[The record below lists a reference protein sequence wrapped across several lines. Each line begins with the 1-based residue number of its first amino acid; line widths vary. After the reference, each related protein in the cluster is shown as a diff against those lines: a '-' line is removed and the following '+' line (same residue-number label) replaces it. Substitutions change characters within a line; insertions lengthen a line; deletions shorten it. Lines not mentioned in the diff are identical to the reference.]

1 MNPRPNNGFLITGAN
16 TGLGKD
22 VARQLAMRDDVD
34 VIYLACRDEAKAHAA
49 RVDLQ
54 WITNR
59 SVFEILMMDTA
70 DTASVQ

>member
-1 MNPRPNNGFLITGAN
+1 
-16 TGLGKD
+16 
-22 VARQLAMRDDVD
+22 MRDDVD

-49 RVDLQ
+49 RADLQ
-54 WITNR
+54 RVTNR